1 MNIKYSLAPL
11 GIVSDATKLNP
22 GQVGLAN
29 SELMSDT
36 TYSEPLTSYAVGWRT
51 EDGYLES
58 LLETV
63 APKVMVADMFQYFVE
78 DNPAAFAA
86 IEDGSDVRALEGEF
100 KLVTSHGT
108 RVTETTLSK
117 GLTTLIDR
125 TMLKSDPN
133 LINKKVAWLK
143 RILMRAEILRAVKA
157 LNAVATNTAV
167 TWGGASGT
175 QPDMDLSAMV
185 QAGGDSA
192 GFDPNRIVMPASVWR
207 QRALAYGSINTA
219 SAFAGY
225 SKTPQELT
233 DWLAIDRVYVS
244 RERYGNGVATA
255 KKPILGTNVALAF
268 NAIDGASVQD
278 PSNIKRFCSP
288 EFGGQ
293 DWGVW
298 VNDKSSHLIWITVSH
313 RSIIA
318 ITSSLGI
325 RKLTVT
331 NGLA

>member
-1 MNIKYSLAPL
+1 MNFKYSLAPL
-11 GIVSDATKLNP
+11 NIVPDAKSINP
-22 GQVGLAN
+22 GQVALAN

-36 TYSEPLTSYAVGWRT
+36 TFSEPLTSYAVGWRT
-51 EDGYLES
+51 DDGYLES

-63 APKVMVADMFQYFVE
+63 APKVMVSDMFQYFVD

-86 IEDGSDVRALEGEF
+86 IEDGSDIRALEGEF

-143 RILMRAEILRAVKA
+143 RILMRAEILRSVKA
-157 LNAVATNTAV
+157 LNAAATNTAV
-167 TWGGASGT
+167 TWGGNGGT
-175 QPDMDLSAMV
+175 QPDMDLSAMI

-207 QRALAYGSINTA
+207 QRALAYGSVNTA
-219 SAFAGY
+219 GAFAGY
-225 SKTPQELT
+225 SQTPETLA

-268 NAIDGASVQD
+268 NAMDGASVQD

-298 VNDKSSHLIWITVSH
+298 INDKSSHLIWITVSH

-318 ITSSLGI
+318 ITSNLGI